1 MERLGALEAKV
12 MEALWRREG
21 EWVTVGDTVDDL
33 SVMYRPRQWAYNSVM
48 TVMGRL
54 ADKGYLLRR
63 RQGRAHTYRPVVDK
77 EHWPEYEASLTASDL
92 LDVYGQAA
100 ATGIAASLRDRPE
113 LAAVLR
119 RALDEEG

>member
-1 MERLGALEAKV
+1 
-12 MEALWRREG
+12 
-21 EWVTVGDTVDDL
+21 
-33 SVMYRPRQWAYNSVM
+33 M

-77 EHWPEYEASLTASDL
+77 EQWPEYEASQAASD

-100 ATGIAASLRDRPE
+100 AAGIAASLRDRPE
-113 LAAVLR
+113 LAEALR
-119 RALDEEG
+119 RALDEEA